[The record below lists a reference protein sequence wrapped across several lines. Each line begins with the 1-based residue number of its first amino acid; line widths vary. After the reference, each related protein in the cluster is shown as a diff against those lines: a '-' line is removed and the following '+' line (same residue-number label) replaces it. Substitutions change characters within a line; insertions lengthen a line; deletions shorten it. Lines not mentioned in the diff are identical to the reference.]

1 MKRSCLAIALS
12 LGSCWLTA
20 CSLHQSIS
28 DLHSGPE
35 QPAAAHTLSPS
46 QMFSMARKQAWEAA
60 LIVQNPPHKVDT
72 WQEAR
77 VKWRQAIRLIEE
89 IPENTSVSTQ
99 AKQRLTVYKT
109 NYQSINQRLTAE
121 QTAVD
126 NFTQAQ
132 TLAWQ
137 AAVTVQKPP
146 HPLKIW
152 QRASQKWGEA
162 ISLLQSVPPRTSVT
176 TKAQK
181 RLAVYRSNQAAINQ
195 RITTEEEAIS
205 ALKEFSEVA
214 TRLNNLQIS
223 VVKEQNSEPLGL
235 PYEDYQ
241 ALVQSL
247 RKTLNQLERQL
258 GGKEHPVYAALAIT
272 MADYEFALHI
282 WQSYLNLKQANEWWL
297 FNSDFY
303 NQLVPLS
310 QIDSDTLLQKYN
322 VRISQR
328 AGEAKVPLKFTLW
341 EIWEQA
347 RQRTYKLQQKVA
359 SSN

>member
-1 MKRSCLAIALS
+1 MKRSCLAIALFI
-12 LGSCWLTA
+12 GSYWLTA

-60 LIVQNPPHKVDT
+60 LIVQHPPHRVDT

-89 IPENTSVSTQ
+89 IPEHASVSTQ
-99 AKQRLTVYKT
+99 AKQRLAVYKT
-109 NYQSINQRLTAE
+109 NYQAINQRLTAE
-121 QTAVD
+121 QAAVD
-126 NFTQAQ
+126 SFTQAQ

-137 AAVTVQKPP
+137 AAVTVHKPP
-146 HPLKIW
+146 HPLKVW
-152 QRASQKWGEA
+152 QRASQKWEEA
-162 ISLLQSVPPRTSVT
+162 ISLLQSVPPQTSVT
-176 TKAQK
+176 AKAQE
-181 RLAVYRSNQAAINQ
+181 RLALYRSNQAAINQ
-195 RITTEEEAIS
+195 RITTEEEATS
-205 ALKEFSEVA
+205 ALKEFSDVA

-223 VVKEQNSEPLGL
+223 VVKEQNPESLGIR
-235 PYEDYQ
+235 YEDYQ

-247 RKTLNQLERQL
+247 RNTLDQLERQPL
-258 GGKEHPVYAALAIT
+258 GKSHPVSKDLETT

-310 QIDSDTLLQKYN
+310 QIDSETLLQKYN
-322 VRISQR
+322 VKINQR

-347 RQRTYKLQQKVA
+347 RQRVYKLQQKVA
-359 SSN
+359 NSN